1 MSQDSFDPTAA
12 SFPGQP
18 VSIGGGQP
26 GMPGMGGMTATAPMP
41 GTQGI
46 PQQPVT
52 GFPPA
57 AAAGGGVSSAMAL
70 LHGVEMQVTVELAR
84 TTMSVKDL
92 LALAPGRVVEMDRP
106 ASALVDVLVNGTLVA
121 RGEVVV
127 LDDEF
132 GVRVTEIVSR
142 DNQTPAA

>member
-1 MSQDSFDPTAA
+1 VSTDSFDPSAA

-18 VSIGGGQP
+18 VQIGGGV
-26 GMPGMGGMTATAPMP
+26 ATAPAPP
-41 GTQGI
+41 GGQGI
-46 PQQPVT
+46 PQQA
-52 GFPPA
+52 PA
-57 AAAGGGVSSAMAL
+57 APQPFSQVPASAMAL
-70 LHGVEMQVTVELAR
+70 LHGVEMEVTVELAR

-132 GVRVTEIVSR
+132 GVRVTEIVNR
-142 DNQTPAA
+142 DTQNPAA

>member
-1 MSQDSFDPTAA
+1 
-12 SFPGQP
+12 
-18 VSIGGGQP
+18 
-26 GMPGMGGMTATAPMP
+26 MPGL
-41 GTQGI
+41 QGI
-46 PQQPVT
+46 PQQAAT
-52 GFPPA
+52 PA
-57 AAAGGGVSSAMAL
+57 PAPGGGLSSAMAL
-70 LHGVEMQVTVELAR
+70 LHGVEMEVTVELAR

-132 GVRVTEIVSR
+132 GVRVTEIVNR
-142 DNQTPAA
+142 DSQTPVV

>member
-1 MSQDSFDPTAA
+1 MSTDAFDPTAA

-18 VSIGGGQP
+18 VSIGGGVGTVAGAP
-26 GMPGMGGMTATAPMP
+26 AAAGIPGVTGMPGM
-41 GTQGI
+41 QGI
-46 PQQPVT
+46 PQQPQTQV
-52 GFPPA
+52 A
-57 AAAGGGVSSAMAL
+57 SVAGGLSQAMAL
-70 LHGVEMQVTVELAR
+70 LHGVEMEVTVELAR

-132 GVRVTEIVSR
+132 GVRVTEIVNR
-142 DNQTPAA
+142 DSQTPAV

>member
-1 MSQDSFDPTAA
+1 MSTDTFDPTAA

-18 VSIGGGQP
+18 VQIGGGVATAAPAQ
-26 GMPGMGGMTATAPMP
+26 GMPGVQAF
-41 GTQGI
+41 
-46 PQQPVT
+46 PQQPGSSQANGHV
-52 GFPPA
+52 PP
-57 AAAGGGVSSAMAL
+57 SAMAL
-70 LHGVEMQVTVELAR
+70 LHGVEMEVTVELAR

-132 GVRVTEIVSR
+132 GVRVTEIVNR
-142 DNQTPAA
+142 DPQSPAA

>member
-1 MSQDSFDPTAA
+1 MSQDAFDPTAA

-18 VSIGGGQP
+18 VTIAGGTTTAQ
-26 GMPGMGGMTATAPMP
+26 MPATP
-41 GTQGI
+41 GI
-46 PQQPVT
+46 PQQSFTPLQS
-52 GFPPA
+52 
-57 AAAGGGVSSAMAL
+57 GVPMSAMAL
-70 LHGVEMQVTVELAR
+70 LHGVEMEVTVELAR

-132 GVRVTEIVSR
+132 GVRVTEIVNR
-142 DNQTPAA
+142 DPQSPAA

>member
-1 MSQDSFDPTAA
+1 MSTDSFDPTAA

-18 VSIGGGQP
+18 VSIGGGVGTVP
-26 GMPGMGGMTATAPMP
+26 GVPAAAGMPGM
-41 GTQGI
+41 QGI
-46 PQQPVT
+46 PQQ
-52 GFPPA
+52 A
-57 AAAGGGVSSAMAL
+57 ATQAPAGGLSSAMAL
-70 LHGVEMQVTVELAR
+70 LHGVEMEVTVELAR

-132 GVRVTEIVSR
+132 GVRVTEIVNR
-142 DNQTPAA
+142 DSQTPAV

>member
-1 MSQDSFDPTAA
+1 MQA
-12 SFPGQP
+12 
-18 VSIGGGQP
+18 
-26 GMPGMGGMTATAPMP
+26 
-41 GTQGI
+41 I
-46 PQQPVT
+46 PQQNASVPQGMGV
-52 GFPPA
+52 PA
-57 AAAGGGVSSAMAL
+57 SAMAL
-70 LHGVEMQVTVELAR
+70 LHGVEMEVTVELAR

-132 GVRVTEIVSR
+132 GVRVTEIVNR
-142 DNQTPAA
+142 DPQSPAA

>member
-1 MSQDSFDPTAA
+1 MSTDSFDPTAA
-12 SFPGQP
+12 AFPGQP
-18 VSIGGGQP
+18 VQIGGGV
-26 GMPGMGGMTATAPMP
+26 ATAGIP
-41 GTQGI
+41 GTQTI
-46 PQQPVT
+46 PQQAT
-52 GFPPA
+52 AAQMPA
-57 AAAGGGVSSAMAL
+57 SAMAL
-70 LHGVEMQVTVELAR
+70 LHGVEMEVTVELAR

-132 GVRVTEIVSR
+132 GVRVTEIVNR
-142 DNQTPAA
+142 DPQSPAA

>member
-1 MSQDSFDPTAA
+1 VSTDSFDPNAA

-18 VSIGGGQP
+18 VQIGGGV
-26 GMPGMGGMTATAPMP
+26 ATAPAPSGGVP
-41 GTQGI
+41 GAQGI
-46 PQQPVT
+46 PQQNAALPQV
-52 GFPPA
+52 PA
-57 AAAGGGVSSAMAL
+57 SAMAL
-70 LHGVEMQVTVELAR
+70 LHGVEMEVTVELAR

-132 GVRVTEIVSR
+132 GVRITEIVNR
-142 DNQTPAA
+142 DPQSPAA

>member
-1 MSQDSFDPTAA
+1 MSQDSFDPTATA
-12 SFPGQP
+12 FPGQP
-18 VSIGGGQP
+18 VTIVGG
-26 GMPGMGGMTATAPMP
+26 TATAQMP

-46 PQQPVT
+46 PPQNVN
-52 GFPPA
+52 PPQSSPSVPA
-57 AAAGGGVSSAMAL
+57 SAMAL
-70 LHGVEMQVTVELAR
+70 LHGVEMEVTVELAR

-132 GVRVTEIVSR
+132 GVRVTEIVNR
-142 DNQTPAA
+142 DPQSPAG

>member
-18 VSIGGGQP
+18 VTIGGG
-26 GMPGMGGMTATAPMP
+26 TATAQMP
-41 GTQGI
+41 GVQAIPVQNPSAPQGSSN
-46 PQQPVT
+46 V
-52 GFPPA
+52 PA
-57 AAAGGGVSSAMAL
+57 SAMAL
-70 LHGVEMQVTVELAR
+70 LHGVEMEVTVELAR

-132 GVRVTEIVSR
+132 GVRVTEIVNR
-142 DNQTPAA
+142 DPQSPAA

>member
-12 SFPGQP
+12 AFPGQP
-18 VSIGGGQP
+18 VSIGGGV
-26 GMPGMGGMTATAPMP
+26 GTMAGAGGMGGMGGVP
-41 GTQGI
+41 GTQAF
-46 PQQPVT
+46 PQQT
-52 GFPPA
+52 APA
-57 AAAGGGVSSAMAL
+57 PSAGGASSAMAL
-70 LHGVEMQVTVELAR
+70 LHGVEMEVTVELAR

-106 ASALVDVLVNGTLVA
+106 ASALVDILVNGTLVA

-142 DNQTPAA
+142 DNQTAAV

>member
-1 MSQDSFDPTAA
+1 MSTDSFDPTAA
-12 SFPGQP
+12 AFPGQP
-18 VSIGGGQP
+18 VQIGGGV
-26 GMPGMGGMTATAPMP
+26 ATAGLPQGMS
-41 GTQGI
+41 GTQAI
-46 PQQPVT
+46 PQQ
-52 GFPPA
+52 
-57 AAAGGGVSSAMAL
+57 GGGGAQMPASAMAL
-70 LHGVEMQVTVELAR
+70 LHGVEMEVTVELAR

-132 GVRVTEIVSR
+132 GVRVTEIVNR
-142 DNQTPAA
+142 DPQSPAA